1 MKRIRTMAQCRLFGI
16 LTILLLITPV
26 SAQESAFTYDDG
38 GKRDPF
44 WPLVGESGNIISYET
59 DFSISDLSL
68 EGIMAGAEGTH
79 IAIIN
84 GRIVRPGDTLG
95 NFTILDVQPE
105 SVFIKQDNLK
115 FELKLEKED

>member
-1 MKRIRTMAQCRLFGI
+1 MQRSRFFGI
-16 LTILLLITPV
+16 LIMLFAAAPV
-26 SAQESAFTYDDG
+26 TAQESAFTYDDH

-59 DFSISDLSL
+59 DFAITDLVL
-68 EGIMAGAEGTH
+68 EGIMAGTEGSH

-84 GRIVRPGDTLG
+84 GRIVKTGDVLG

-105 SVFIKQDNLK
+105 SVIIKKENLK

>member
-1 MKRIRTMAQCRLFGI
+1 MFHRIRLFTAIFFSLTVMPAMAQETSF
-16 LTILLLITPV
+16 
-26 SAQESAFTYDDG
+26 AYDDH

-44 WPLVGESGNIISYET
+44 WPLVGEAGNIISYET
-59 DFSISDLSL
+59 DFSVSDLIL
-68 EGIMAGAEGTH
+68 EGIMAGNEGGH

-84 GRIVRPGDTLG
+84 GRVVKSGDVLG

-105 SVFIKQDNLK
+105 SVKMKKDNLK

>member
-1 MKRIRTMAQCRLFGI
+1 LFAV
-16 LTILLLITPV
+16 TPIA
-26 SAQESAFTYDDG
+26 AQESSFDYDDH

-59 DFSISDLSL
+59 DFAVTDLVL
-68 EGIMAGAEGTH
+68 EGIMAGTEGSH

-84 GRIVRPGDTLG
+84 GRIVKTGDVLG

-105 SVFIKQDNLK
+105 SVIIKSENLK

>member
-1 MKRIRTMAQCRLFGI
+1 MNRLRLFGI
-16 LTILLLITPV
+16 FLLSLIITPV
-26 SAQESAFTYDDG
+26 LANAATFTYDDG

-68 EGIMAGAEGTH
+68 EGIMAGAEGKH
-79 IAIIN
+79 VAIMN
-84 GRIVRPGDTLG
+84 GRIVRPGDVLG

>member
-1 MKRIRTMAQCRLFGI
+1 MQFIRLFGI
-16 LTILLLITPV
+16 ILILICALPV
-26 SAQESAFTYDDG
+26 LAQDSPFVYDDH

-44 WPLVGESGNIISYET
+44 WPLVGETGNIISYET
-59 DFSISDLSL
+59 DFTISDLVL
-68 EGIMAGAEGTH
+68 EGIMAGARGGH

-84 GRIVRPGDTLG
+84 GRIVKTGDALG

-105 SVFIKQDNLK
+105 SVKLKKDNLK